1 MSLQRRIVL
10 PPLALGVH
18 PAPPPKKVDKDDKK
32 KSESKDKAKDGG
44 KDEQQKDEKGENEKK
59 DVKDGGDKRDDKN
72 DDKEK
77 QDDKEEKGNKQPV
90 DSPGVPAPGH
100 PAEKE
105 ASASPDNAAAVPD
118 SPASMIP
125 EPGTP
130 GSNAPPTPTPDTA
143 VKPETEITHVPGPKP
158 AQEDKKEEE
167 DKPPE
172 PLPPIRLVGPAPPRP
187 LRTALDLN
195 PAVPY
200 PPINTDPRGAYYK
213 YAKYNQGQMLY
224 LDVTKDGWLSEQWRD
239 KPEREALAMLRG
251 ESEVAAMREA
261 ERVRALSEVRKV
273 PATAEEIL
281 LQLWNDLVEAVNH
294 EVST

>member
-1 MSLQRRIVL
+1 
-10 PPLALGVH
+10 
-18 PAPPPKKVDKDDKK
+18 
-32 KSESKDKAKDGG
+32 
-44 KDEQQKDEKGENEKK
+44 
-59 DVKDGGDKRDDKN
+59 
-72 DDKEK
+72 
-77 QDDKEEKGNKQPV
+77 
-90 DSPGVPAPGH
+90 
-100 PAEKE
+100 
-105 ASASPDNAAAVPD
+105 
-118 SPASMIP
+118 MIP